1 MIRAR
6 RAGWPSSALAI
17 FFLAIM
23 IFPIYWMVNAS
34 FQSNS
39 AAQSSTIFPF
49 HPTLSGYAT
58 ALSQQGGNL
67 MTSLVISLGTV
78 VLSLLV
84 AAPAAYALA
93 KFRMRG
99 TGAIMLAL
107 LITQMIPGIVIANSL
122 YTAFNDLHL
131 LNSYLGLILADASNC
146 IPFSVILISAFMR
159 SIPDSLVEAARVDGA
174 SDLRAFWS
182 VVLPVSRNSVIT
194 AGLFSFLFTWSDFL
208 FALTLTSTT
217 AVRPVTLGIYSY
229 LSANVQ
235 QWAPVMATAVL
246 ASIPAMI
253 LLLAAQKYIAAG
265 ALGGAV
271 K

>member
-1 MIRAR
+1 MKRTR
-6 RAGWPSSALAI
+6 HTSWPSTVLAI
-17 FFLAIM
+17 IFLAIM

-39 AAQSSTIFPF
+39 AAQSSTIFPI
-49 HPTLSGYAT
+49 HPTLSGYRV

-67 MTSLVISLGTV
+67 VTSLIISLGTV
-78 VLSLLV
+78 VLSL
-84 AAPAAYALA
+84 AIATPAAYALA
-93 KFRMRG
+93 KFRIKG
-99 TGAIMLAL
+99 TNVIMLAL

-122 YTAFNDLHL
+122 YTAFNNLHL
-131 LNSYLGLILADASNC
+131 LNNYFGLILADASNC

-174 SDLRAFWS
+174 GDLRAFRS

-217 AVRPVTLGIYSY
+217 AVRPVTLGIYNY

-246 ASIPAMI
+246 ASIPAMV

-265 ALGGAV
+265 ALGGAI